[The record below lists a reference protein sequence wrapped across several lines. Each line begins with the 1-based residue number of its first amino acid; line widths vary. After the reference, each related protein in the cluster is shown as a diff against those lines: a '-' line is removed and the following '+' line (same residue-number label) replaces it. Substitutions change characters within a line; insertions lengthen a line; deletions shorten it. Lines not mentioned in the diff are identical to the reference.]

1 MKKKSLIILI
11 SFAVILS
18 IGSVNASQ
26 KITATPDDYFAYY
39 GADTPAGQTHSFAI
53 EVDSNVYYISDQ
65 TANRLASYSPYFRKA
80 YDYCLRKYSNK
91 FRPDAIS
98 FGSNG
103 FNAYYQ
109 LDSTPDDEMFQFHSD
124 RTFDFEY
131 ETGQQVG
138 YNRNAKVITRIYYP
152 SGGEIT
158 ETAY

>member
-1 MKKKSLIILI
+1 M
-11 SFAVILS
+11 
-18 IGSVNASQ
+18 NASQ
-26 KITATPDDYFAYY
+26 KITATPDDYFAYL

-109 LDSTPDDEMFQFHSD
+109 LDSTRMMKCSNFTVTERSTSNTRPDNKSD
-124 RTFDFEY
+124 T
-131 ETGQQVG
+131 TGMQ
-138 YNRNAKVITRIYYP
+138 R
-152 SGGEIT
+152 
-158 ETAY
+158 